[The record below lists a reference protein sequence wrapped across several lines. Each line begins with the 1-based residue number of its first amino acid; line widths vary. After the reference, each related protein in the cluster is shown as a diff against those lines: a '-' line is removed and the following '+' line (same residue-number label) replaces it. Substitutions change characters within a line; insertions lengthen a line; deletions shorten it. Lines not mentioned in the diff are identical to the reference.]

1 MELQETPEG
10 PTITSEDFL
19 GIRDCQGPVAYV
31 LTDDGTRR
39 AWWGPILR
47 GRCGHRYSPRNTL
60 RHRSL
65 ACAKCANNPAFR
77 FLLYF
82 GEDVRDWGSAPRTP

>member
-1 MELQETPEG
+1 MGPQETQEE
-10 PTITSEDFL
+10 PTITIQDFL
-19 GIRDCQGPVAYV
+19 SIRGCQGLVAYV

-39 AWWGPILR
+39 AWWGPVLA

-60 RHRSL
+60 RHRAL
-65 ACAKCANNPAFR
+65 ACAKCADNIVFT
-77 FLLYF
+77 FLLWF